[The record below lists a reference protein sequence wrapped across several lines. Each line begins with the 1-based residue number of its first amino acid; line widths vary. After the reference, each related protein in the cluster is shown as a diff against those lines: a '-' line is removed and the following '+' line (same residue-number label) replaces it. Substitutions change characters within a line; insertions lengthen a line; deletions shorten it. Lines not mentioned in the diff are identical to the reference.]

1 MISTGASVMQLYFT
15 SSNWKC
21 LMELIATN
29 QSFFR
34 LLFDPNHVSNAYLSL
49 EKNFST
55 SHNMT

>member
-1 MISTGASVMQLYFT
+1 
-15 SSNWKC
+15 
-21 LMELIATN
+21 MELIATN

-55 SHNMT
+55 SHDMT